1 MRNRPITPWGV
12 GLGLLVATALAIAR
26 PEAVLAQAGRLAT
39 LDEFVETG
47 MKAWDVPGLALAIV
61 KDDSLVLVR
70 GYGVRKLGSELPV
83 DGHTLFAVASY
94 TKAFTAAALGIL
106 VSEDKLDWDD
116 PVSGFLPDFELYDP
130 WVTRQ
135 LTIRD
140 LLSHRTGYPGWA
152 ADHLWQGSDYDRAEI
167 LHRFR
172 YQRSEGGFRSVYGYS
187 NIMYLAA
194 GEIISVVT
202 HQSWE
207 AFVTKRLLQPLGMH
221 ESTVTIRDLEKRDN
235 VAAPHMA
242 VDGELTPLVPFDPWN
257 VAPAMALNS
266 NAIDMAQWLR
276 LHLAEGVLEGD
287 TILAP
292 NIVAEMQSPQIWWD
306 GPGAVAELEQRTFS
320 AYGLAWD
327 LYDYHG
333 RKVVRH
339 DGSIDGMTSLL
350 TMVPEEGFGVVVLT
364 NKIPNQLTEA
374 VVHQVMDAYLDV
386 ADRDWNAVLLE
397 QRTEQRM
404 AEKERAWRWEEIR
417 TKGTKPT
424 LPRSQYLGEYFDQ
437 LSGGATIT
445 KEKGHLVFRYNSKY
459 VGDLEHWHYD
469 VYHIRWR
476 DPYVSTWAGKFLRF
490 IPDGAG
496 GIGSLRVRF
505 DNDIEFHKR

>member
-12 GLGLLVATALAIAR
+12 WLGLLVATILPIAR
-26 PEAVLAQAGRLAT
+26 PDAVFAQAGRLAT
-39 LDEFVETG
+39 LDKFVKTG

-70 GYGVRKLGSELPV
+70 GYGVRELGSEQPV
-83 DGHTLFAVASY
+83 DGHTLFAVASC

-106 VSEDKLDWDD
+106 VSEGKLRWDD
-116 PVSGFLPDFELYDP
+116 PVSDFLPDFELYDP

-172 YQRSEGGFRSVYGYS
+172 YQRPEGGFRSDYGYS

-194 GEIISVVT
+194 GEIIPVVAN
-202 HQSWE
+202 QSWGT
-207 AFVTKRLLQPLGMH
+207 FVTKRLLHPLGMR
-221 ESTVTIRDLEKRDN
+221 ESTVTIHELEKREN

-242 VDGELTPLVPFDPWN
+242 IDGELTPLAHFDPWN

-266 NAIDMAQWLR
+266 SAIDMAQWLR

-292 NIVAEMQSPQIWWD
+292 SVVADMQTPQIWWD
-306 GPGAVAELEQRTFS
+306 GPGAVAKLEQRTFS

-364 NKIPNQLTEA
+364 NKVPNQLAEA
-374 VVHQVMDAYLDV
+374 IVHQVMDAYLDI
-386 ADRDWNAVLLE
+386 ADRDWNAALLE
-397 QRTEQRM
+397 KRAEERK
-404 AEKERAWRWEEIR
+404 AEKEYAWRWEEAR

-424 LPRSQYLGEYFDQ
+424 LPRSRYLGESVDQ
-437 LSGGATIT
+437 LSGTATIT
-445 KEKGHLVFRYNSKY
+445 KKKDHLVFRYNAKY
-459 VGDLEHWHYD
+459 VGDLEHWQYD
-469 VYHIRWR
+469 VYRIRWR
-476 DPYVSTWAGKFLRF
+476 DPYVTTWAGQFLRF
-490 IPDGAG
+490 IPDGEG
-496 GIGSLRVRF
+496 GIGSLLVRF
-505 DNDIEFHKR
+505 DNEIEFHKR